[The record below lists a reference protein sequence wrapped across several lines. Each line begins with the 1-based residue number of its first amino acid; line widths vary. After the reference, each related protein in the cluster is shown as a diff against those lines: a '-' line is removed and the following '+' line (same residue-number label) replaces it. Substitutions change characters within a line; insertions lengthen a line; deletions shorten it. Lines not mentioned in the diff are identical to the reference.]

1 MMAKYGIS
9 AKTNRKHISRGIT
22 ASLILLIIYF
32 AILSIAN
39 TFEHAI
45 EQFLGFWYWISLIII
60 GFGFQIGLYSY
71 IRAAMHAK
79 HMAGVTTEVAATGG
93 VSTGA
98 MIACCAH
105 HLTDVLP
112 IIGLTAAAAFLSKYQ
127 LSFIILGVLSNLVG
141 VNIMLKII
149 QEHKLYSR
157 KGVLNSIMKVNMK
170 KLLKYNI
177 MISSIIFLIILLNRL
192 SGG

>member
-1 MMAKYGIS
+1 MAKYNIS
-9 AKTNRKHISRGIT
+9 AKTNRKHIFRGMI
-22 ASLILLIIYF
+22 ASLVLLIIYF

-45 EQFLGFWYWISLIII
+45 EQFLGLWYWISLIII

-79 HMAGVTTEVAATGG
+79 HMAGITTEVAATGG

-105 HLTDVLP
+105 HLADVLP
-112 IIGLTAAAAFLSKYQ
+112 IIGLTAAAFLSKYQ
-127 LSFIILGVLSNLVG
+127 FSFIILGVLSNLIG
-141 VNIMLKII
+141 VNMMLKII

-157 KGVLNSIMKVNMK
+157 KGILNGIMKVDMK
-170 KLLKYNI
+170 KLLKYHI
-177 MISSIIFLIILLNRL
+177 VISSIIFLIILLNRL
-192 SGG
+192 RGG